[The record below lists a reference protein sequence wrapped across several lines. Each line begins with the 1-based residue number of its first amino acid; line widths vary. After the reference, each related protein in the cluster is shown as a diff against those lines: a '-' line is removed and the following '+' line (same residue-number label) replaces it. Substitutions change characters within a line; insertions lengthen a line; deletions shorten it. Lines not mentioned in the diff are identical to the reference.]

1 MSPEAA
7 EPPVVLFVDDEPFI
21 LSALR
26 RLFRPQGYRMLLAGS
41 GEAALALLETEPV
54 DLVVSDM
61 RMPGMD
67 GAALLAQVRE
77 RWPLVGRILL
87 TGHADLGSTEAAIHH
102 GQIHRY
108 VTKPWDDRELLRWVH
123 EGLAQRRAALQP
135 APPDGAGG

>member
-1 MSPEAA
+1 MSCEAA
-7 EPPVVLFVDDEPFI
+7 VEPPVVLFVDDEPSI

-77 RWPLVGRILL
+77 RWPRVGRMLL
-87 TGHADLGSTEAAIHH
+87 TGYADMGSTAAAIQHA
-102 GQIHRY
+102 QIHRHI
-108 VTKPWDDRELLRWVH
+108 TKPWDDRELLTWVR
-123 EGLAQRRAALQP
+123 EGLAHRRAAQ
-135 APPDGAGG
+135 GAGG